1 MQYSTLR
8 VRVLEASRYPN
19 DLLAFAY
26 LSSVLSNRQRLD
38 LIRLATR
45 QNGTFLNLKGG
56 VQ

>member
-19 DLLAFAY
+19 DLLAFG
-26 LSSVLSNRQRLD
+26 QRLD